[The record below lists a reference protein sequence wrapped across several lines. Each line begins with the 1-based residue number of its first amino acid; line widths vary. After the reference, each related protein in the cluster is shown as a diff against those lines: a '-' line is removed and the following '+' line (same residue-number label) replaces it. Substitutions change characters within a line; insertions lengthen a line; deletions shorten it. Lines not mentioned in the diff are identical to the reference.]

1 MTYTM
6 LMAFAIFIAVSS
18 VTPGPNNLMLLSSSV
33 NFGVRRTIPH
43 CLGISAGMGLM
54 IVLMS
59 FGLHWVMQ
67 HASWLIDLLKIASLA
82 YLLWLAWKIASITP
96 TPLSVQNE
104 ASPFG
109 FWNAVLF
116 QWINP
121 KALIMVISMFS
132 IYVPDNI
139 GQLTLLQ
146 ISLMAIVINLL
157 CISVWMFGGTLM
169 RRLFTTPATQRGF
182 NIVMALLLVALSCPW
197 CPPILVY
204 KRVNSASPAAVRLR
218 QQPQGCSASG
228 DKRTQVRFR
237 RFISCSRSGRT
248 CGVTAG

>member
-1 MTYTM
+1 MTHTM
-6 LMAFAIFIAVSS
+6 LMAFAVFIAVSS

-33 NFGVRRTIPH
+33 NFGIRRTVPH

-59 FGLHWVMQ
+59 VGLHWVMQ
-67 HASWLIDLLKIASLA
+67 HAGWLIDLLKTASLA
-82 YLLWLAWKIASITP
+82 YLLWLAWKIATIAP
-96 TPLSVQNE
+96 TPLTVQNE

-146 ISLMAIVINLL
+146 LAVMAIAINLA
-157 CISVWMFGGTLM
+157 CISVWVLGGTLM
-169 RRLFTTPATQRGF
+169 RRLFTTPTRQRSF
-182 NIVMALLLVALSCPW
+182 NILMAVLLL
-197 CPPILVY
+197 
-204 KRVNSASPAAVRLR
+204 ASVIPM
-218 QQPQGCSASG
+218 
-228 DKRTQVRFR
+228 
-237 RFISCSRSGRT
+237 
-248 CGVTAG
+248 VTADLGI

>member
-1 MTYTM
+1 
-6 LMAFAIFIAVSS
+6 
-18 VTPGPNNLMLLSSSV
+18 
-33 NFGVRRTIPH
+33 
-43 CLGISAGMGLM
+43 M

-67 HASWLIDLLKIASLA
+67 YASWLIDLLKLTSLA
-82 YLLWLAWKIASITP
+82 YLLWLAWKIASIAP
-96 TPLSVQNE
+96 APLSVPNE
-104 ASPFG
+104 ATPFG

-146 ISLMAIVINLL
+146 ISLLAIVINLL

-182 NIVMALLLVALSCPW
+182 NIVMALLLIGSIVPM
-197 CPPILVY
+197 V
-204 KRVNSASPAAVRLR
+204 SADL
-218 QQPQGCSASG
+218 G
-228 DKRTQVRFR
+228 
-237 RFISCSRSGRT
+237 I
-248 CGVTAG
+248 

>member
-67 HASWLIDLLKIASLA
+67 HAGWLIDLLKIASLA

-96 TPLSVQNE
+96 RPLSVQNE

-182 NIVMALLLVALSCPW
+182 NIVMALLLVASVVPM
-197 CPPILVY
+197 V
-204 KRVNSASPAAVRLR
+204 SADL
-218 QQPQGCSASG
+218 G
-228 DKRTQVRFR
+228 
-237 RFISCSRSGRT
+237 I
-248 CGVTAG
+248 

>member
-6 LMAFAIFIAVSS
+6 LMAFAVFIAVSS
-18 VTPGPNNLMLLSSSV
+18 VTPGPNNLMLLSSSM

-54 IVLMS
+54 ILIMS

-67 HASWLIDLLKIASLA
+67 HAGWLIDVLKIASLA
-82 YLLWLAWKIASITP
+82 YLLWLAWQIASIP
-96 TPLSVQNE
+96 PSPLAVNGK

-109 FWNAVLF
+109 FWNAVFF

-146 ISLMAIVINLL
+146 LSFVAVVINLL
-157 CISVWMFGGTLM
+157 CVSIWMFGGTLM
-169 RRLFTTPATQRGF
+169 RKLFTTPATQRGF
-182 NIVMALLLVALSCPW
+182 NIVMALLLIASVVPM
-197 CPPILVY
+197 I
-204 KRVNSASPAAVRLR
+204 SADL
-218 QQPQGCSASG
+218 G
-228 DKRTQVRFR
+228 
-237 RFISCSRSGRT
+237 I
-248 CGVTAG
+248 

>member
-6 LMAFAIFIAVSS
+6 FLAFAVFIAVSS
-18 VTPGPNNLMLLSSSV
+18 VTPGPNNLMLLSSSM

-43 CLGISAGMGLM
+43 WLGISAGMGLM

-59 FGLHWVMQ
+59 FGLHWVMR
-67 HASWLIDLLKIASLA
+67 HAGWLIDILKIASLG
-82 YLLWLAWKIASITP
+82 YLGWLAWKIASITP
-96 TPLSVQNE
+96 APIAVNNE

-132 IYVPDNI
+132 IYVPENI
-139 GQLTLLQ
+139 AQLTLLQ
-146 ISLMAIVINLL
+146 ISIIAIVINLL

-169 RRLFTTPATQRGF
+169 RKLFTTPATQRGF
-182 NIVMALLLVALSCPW
+182 NIVMALLL
-197 CPPILVY
+197 I
-204 KRVNSASPAAVRLR
+204 ASVVPM
-218 QQPQGCSASG
+218 
-228 DKRTQVRFR
+228 
-237 RFISCSRSGRT
+237 
-248 CGVTAG
+248 VTADLGI